1 MRLRQGAA
9 RGNGAKLNLA
19 KSSQLN
25 RAEVDKVLRAGGE
38 IGKGPAWLAT
48 ERTPTSGKIAAA
60 RRFGKRTTRDEN
72 RLRGG
77 AGAGGRHQNQN

>member
-1 MRLRQGAA
+1 LRLRQGAA
-9 RGNGAKLNLA
+9 RGKEAKLNLA

-25 RAEVDKVLRAGGE
+25 RAEVDKILRAGDW
-38 IGKGPAWLAT
+38 KKAAWLAT